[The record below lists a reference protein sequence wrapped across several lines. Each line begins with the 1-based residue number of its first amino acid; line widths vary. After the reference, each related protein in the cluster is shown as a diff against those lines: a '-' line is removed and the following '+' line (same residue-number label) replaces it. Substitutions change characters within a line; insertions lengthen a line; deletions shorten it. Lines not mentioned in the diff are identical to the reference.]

1 MEPRGRSCG
10 MDSEPHPS
18 PPVAGAPGGAA
29 IPAPGRAA
37 VVQAVD
43 AAIGRYIAAR
53 RERIGPF
60 TRRTFGWRGALS
72 LHRKAVGW
80 DLVRAP
86 ANAVAAVPGMM
97 RYAAAQG
104 ARAAGYRAAAQRL
117 GAPRLAIAT
126 DVAREVEWRL
136 LTDLLEL
143 PYEQPDAKP
152 PRRSAHDALA
162 EEILADPAVG
172 PVLLAALAEVGRRA
186 GDEHY
191 RRWLTETMEAYAST
205 RAAAVEMASTLLH
218 AGVGAL
224 AFRQWTPGALALG
237 PMIARVVAQR
247 AAGLALP
254 LGTGARV
261 WFAAAPAA
269 ASPLLAAG
277 ITGGLLLIPALA
289 ASFAGVLTD
298 PLQVHLGIHQR
309 RLNRLVDALERE
321 LTGSGDSS
329 FVIRDQY
336 VARMV
341 DLIEIARAAV
351 PVR

>member
-1 MEPRGRSCG
+1 MENDRQPMLPTDRNT
-10 MDSEPHPS
+10 
-18 PPVAGAPGGAA
+18 GAPAPPG
-29 IPAPGRAA
+29 PPPEPGRDA
-37 VVQAVD
+37 VVHAVE

-53 RERIGPF
+53 RARIGPF
-60 TRRTFGWRGALS
+60 AQRTFGWRGALS
-72 LHRKAVGW
+72 LHRKALGW
-80 DLVRAP
+80 DLLRGP
-86 ANAVAAVPGMM
+86 ANALAGVSGIV
-97 RYAAAQG
+97 RYAAAHG
-104 ARAAGYRAAAQRL
+104 ARAAGYHGQAQRL
-117 GAPRLAIAT
+117 GAPRLPITT

-143 PYEQPDAKP
+143 PCEQLDAKP

-186 GDEHY
+186 GDDRY
-191 RRWLTETMEAYAST
+191 RAWLTETMEAYAST

-224 AFRQWTPGALALG
+224 AFRQWTPGALTLG
-237 PMIARVVAQR
+237 PLIARMVAER

-289 ASFAGVLTD
+289 ASFAGVVTD
-298 PLQVHLGIHQR
+298 PLQVHLGLHQR

-321 LTGSGDSS
+321 LSGAGDSR

-336 VARMV
+336 VARV
-341 DLIEIARAAV
+341 FDLIEVARAAV
-351 PVR
+351 PGR